1 MKSLVLFSCFI
12 PLVMIYVIMKL
23 SVWMSA
29 INDEHSYVRRE
40 SRKPHGPYV
49 ENAYADVDAKEEE
62 YGSSTDYQ

>member
-1 MKSLVLFSCFI
+1 
-12 PLVMIYVIMKL
+12 MIYVIMKL
-23 SVWMSA
+23 SVWISA
-29 INDEHSYVRRE
+29 VNEEHFYVQRE